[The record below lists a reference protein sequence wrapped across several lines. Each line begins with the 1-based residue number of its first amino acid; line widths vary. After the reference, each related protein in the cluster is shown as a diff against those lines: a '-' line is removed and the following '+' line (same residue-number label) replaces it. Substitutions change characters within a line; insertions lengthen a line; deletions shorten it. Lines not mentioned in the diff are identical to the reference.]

1 MLNRTTEWNAKA
13 FFRSLTEKNKL
24 AKEKGFVYVEVSGL
38 EGMEEAL
45 ARMQSTP
52 NFVFVQDNAAG
63 YTELEHTPHI
73 RRMRTVFFAMRHKL
87 GDMNAHQECLAT
99 INDLHRQFC
108 SKLLQERTRLQENM
122 QYLDSRITL
131 QEVSRYLVPGTAICM
146 FEIAV
151 DTFIDLSYNPEEW
164 E

>member
-13 FFRSLTEKNKL
+13 FFRSLTEQNKL

-38 EGMEEAL
+38 EGLEEAL
-45 ARMQSTP
+45 GRLQSTP

-63 YTELEHTPHI
+63 YTELENSPHT
-73 RRMRTVFFAMRHKL
+73 RRVRTVFFAMRHKL
-87 GDMNAHQECLAT
+87 GDMTARQNCLAV

-108 SKLLQERTRLQENM
+108 SRLLMERTRLQENM
-122 QYLDSRITL
+122 QYLNSRIHL

-151 DTFIDLSYNPEEW
+151 DTYIDLSYNPDEW